1 MNLPQTTLATAR
13 IFESPFSP
21 FEKREFENCDEL
33 FRSREVFEHHAANV
47 HGVFVN
53 RKFPEKFLEAEL
65 NENRGTEVFN
75 DQVLYGRKNNESEKS
90 NFDWDIMAPLLKGQ
104 LISE

>member
-1 MNLPQTTLATAR
+1 MRLQEPPLA
-13 IFESPFSP
+13 SPP
-21 FEKREFENCDEL
+21 RLVKCEFENCNEL
-33 FRSREVFEHHAANV
+33 FRSREVYEHHAANV

-53 RKFPEKFLEAEL
+53 RKFPENFLEAEF